1 MSSGWLSFVDVTR
14 KDGKRYP
21 GISKITHLNL
31 KKGETPQL
39 PFVFNQMVAYVNVKV
54 SEVK

>member
-1 MSSGWLSFVDVTR
+1 MSSGWLFFVDVTR

-31 KKGETPQL
+31 MKGETPQL

-54 SEVK
+54 SEVR